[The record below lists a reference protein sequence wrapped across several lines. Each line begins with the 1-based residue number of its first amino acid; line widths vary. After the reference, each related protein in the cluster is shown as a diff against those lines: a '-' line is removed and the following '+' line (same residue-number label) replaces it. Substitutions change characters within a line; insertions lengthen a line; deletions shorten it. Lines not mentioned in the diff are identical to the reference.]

1 MSVIEMK
8 MSAIYQAGH
17 DVLPEKAAAFKARA
31 DDVTSSIEPLVNQL
45 ALAGNHPIGADLADI
60 SVELFV
66 HLREM
71 VRTFSDCAVALD
83 EIADDF
89 VAVDAEAAAW
99 FAQNQRYVGDPDV
112 PSVPTAPQV

>member
-1 MSVIEMK
+1 MTVIEMK
-8 MSAIYQAGH
+8 MSAIYQAAH
-17 DVLPEKAAAFKARA
+17 DVLPQKAVGFKTRA
-31 DDVTSSIEPLVNQL
+31 DDITSSIEPIVSELSR
-45 ALAGNHPIGADLADI
+45 AGNHPIGGDLADI

-99 FAQNQRYVGDPDV
+99 FAQNQKYLGDPDV
-112 PSVPTAPQV
+112 PAVPTAPEV

>member
-1 MSVIEMK
+1 
-8 MSAIYQAGH
+8 
-17 DVLPEKAAAFKARA
+17 
-31 DDVTSSIEPLVNQL
+31 
-45 ALAGNHPIGADLADI
+45 
-60 SVELFV
+60 
-66 HLREM
+66 M

-89 VAVDAEAAAW
+89 VAVDAEAASW